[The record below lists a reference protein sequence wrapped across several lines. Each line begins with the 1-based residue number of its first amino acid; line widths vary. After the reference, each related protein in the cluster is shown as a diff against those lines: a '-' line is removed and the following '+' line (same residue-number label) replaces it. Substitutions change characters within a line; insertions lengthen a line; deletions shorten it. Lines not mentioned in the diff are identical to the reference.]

1 LSANL
6 PFGPGKTPFYVKAR
20 RTGADTISGAV
31 SSHKNVKTSLQ
42 VNIVKVEDIASNAV
56 AFELQREPQM
66 NGELQAVIDIATEKP
81 DCNIILDFAYVDIIT
96 SSSLTKLLKLRQT
109 LLASGRRVI
118 LCGLHPFTR
127 SAFEVT
133 GLNGV
138 FELAADKQAGLSI
151 LFSGRLA
158 GS

>member
-1 LSANL
+1 MSAKL
-6 PFGPGKTPFYVKAR
+6 LFSPEKTPFYVKAH
-20 RTGADTISGAV
+20 RTSADTISGAV
-31 SSHKNVKTSLQ
+31 SSHKNVKTSLK
-42 VNIVKVEDIASNAV
+42 VNVVKVENLASNAI

-81 DCNIILDFAYVDIIT
+81 DCNIILDFAHVDIIA
-96 SSSLTKLLKLRQT
+96 SSSLTKLLKLRQM
-109 LLASGRRVI
+109 LLATGRRLV

-151 LFSGRLA
+151 LLSGCLA